1 MPNAEKWC
9 DIVSAARKEYIESYA
24 HTTSRD
30 LKMALKDI
38 LVHVDATDPGKNRLR
53 MAADLA
59 TRHGAR
65 LTVLHVRA
73 YSIKQQHLLRA
84 SELGL
89 VPGDKT
95 DGLNHLIEDELDA
108 DTDDLCALLEQL
120 RQDLSL
126 DALWS
131 SIEGQ
136 AHKLVPQHSRYA
148 DLTIIGHR
156 GGVENS
162 DSSLSGKAGA

>member
-1 MPNAEKWC
+1 
-9 DIVSAARKEYIESYA
+9 V
-24 HTTSRD
+24 
-30 LKMALKDI
+30 
-38 LVHVDATDPGKNRLR
+38 
-53 MAADLA
+53 
-59 TRHGAR
+59 
-65 LTVLHVRA
+65 
-73 YSIKQQHLLRA
+73 
-84 SELGL
+84 

-95 DGLNHLIEDELDA
+95 DGLSRLIEGELDA
-108 DTDDLCALLEQL
+108 DTDELRALLEQL

-126 DALWS
+126 DAQWN